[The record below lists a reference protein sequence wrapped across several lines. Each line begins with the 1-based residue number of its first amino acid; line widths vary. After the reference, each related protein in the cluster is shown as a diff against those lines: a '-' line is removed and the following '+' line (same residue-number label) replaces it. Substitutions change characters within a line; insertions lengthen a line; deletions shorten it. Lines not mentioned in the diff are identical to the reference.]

1 MTLLAQNCSNY
12 AAMLKLAHAKAA
24 EHNTPLKQIQREGKL
39 NHALM
44 HVRQQVIQKIHS
56 TGKFKRQEIA
66 DFFGLSICTITA
78 SLSEDQKIK
87 PRPFTQHEDDLITSM
102 YQFGKS
108 IPQIQK
114 QIASRSASS
123 IRRRLAHLRK
133 DNPNI
138 SRDHQPSYQGDVSS
152 LMMRL
157 ARLENSRMRSN
168 M

>member
-1 MTLLAQNCSNY
+1 MKMDKFPSPEYADMYRLAEKRSAQ
-12 AAMLKLAHAKAA
+12 LK
-24 EHNTPLKQIQREGKL
+24 TPLEDIQRDGKL
-39 NHALM
+39 NHSLM
-44 HVRQQVIQKIHS
+44 HVRQQVIRKIHS
-56 TGKFKRQEIA
+56 TGKFKRQAIA

-78 SLSEDQKIK
+78 SLTEEQKIK
-87 PRPFTQHEDDLITSM
+87 PRPFTQSEDDLIVSM
-102 YQFGKS
+102 YQTGKS

-114 QIASRSASS
+114 QISSRSASS

-133 DNPNI
+133 DNPDI
-138 SRDHQPSYQGDVSS
+138 SREHQPSYRGDVST